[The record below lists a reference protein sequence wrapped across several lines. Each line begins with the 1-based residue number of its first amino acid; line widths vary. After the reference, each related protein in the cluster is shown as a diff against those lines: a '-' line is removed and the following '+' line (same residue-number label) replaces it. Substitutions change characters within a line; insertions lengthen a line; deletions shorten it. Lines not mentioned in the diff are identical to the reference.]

1 VDEIDFPPDI
11 VIRKIA
17 TGKHH
22 VLALDSN
29 GKVWTGGKNDKCQLG
44 YNSD

>member
-29 GKVWTGGKNDKCQLG
+29 GKVWTWGKNDKCQLG
-44 YNSD
+44 YSD